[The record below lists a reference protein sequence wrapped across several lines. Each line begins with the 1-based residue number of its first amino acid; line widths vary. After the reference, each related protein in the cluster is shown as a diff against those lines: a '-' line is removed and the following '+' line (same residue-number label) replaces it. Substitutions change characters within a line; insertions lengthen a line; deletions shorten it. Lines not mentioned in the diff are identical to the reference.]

1 MKVINIKKKINRFS
15 KTQKI
20 FLFHHMGLGDFIS
33 CNAIVRK
40 FCKQKK
46 EIFLFCKVN
55 LLKNIKFM
63 YRDLK
68 NLTIIKIKDENDID
82 TFLNLINL
90 KKRNYQVIELG
101 FDNFYKTISNK
112 FKNKDFTTDMVFYK
126 QLNIP
131 YAHRFKKTYWK
142 RDLKNEKRVYK
153 KLNPSNED
161 YIFVHDDPERN
172 LKIDK
177 FINLKKEIKIIK
189 NDKSEIIFNLGLL
202 IEGAKEIHIIESS
215 IRHLIET
222 LNISH
227 KNIYLYNIRKNL
239 SRGPFI
245 NKNGKYIGT
254 SKKLKIINP
263 SHNKNSVYSLR
274 VLKKNLTRKI
284 HKFLN
289 INEKKYVSFK

>member
-82 TFLNLINL
+82 IFLKSINL
-90 KKRNYQVIELG
+90 EKRNYQVVELG

-131 YAHRFKKTYWK
+131 YSYRFKKTYWK
-142 RDLKNEKRVYK
+142 RDFKNEKRVYK
-153 KLNPSNED
+153 KLNPKNEE
-161 YIFVHDDPERN
+161 YIFVHDDPDRN

-177 FINLKKEIKIIK
+177 FINKKKELKIIR
-189 NDKSEIIFNLGLL
+189 NDKSEIIFNLGL
-202 IEGAKEIHIIESS
+202 IVEKAKEIHVIESS

-222 LNISH
+222 LNIKH
-227 KNIYLYNIRKNL
+227 KRIYLYNIRKNL
-239 SRGPFI
+239 SRGPFVG
-245 NKNGKYIGT
+245 KNGKYVGT
-254 SKKLKIINP
+254 CKKFKIINP
-263 SHNKNSVYSLR
+263 SYNKNDLYNFES
-274 VLKKNLTRKI
+274 LKKNFTRKI

-289 INEKKYVSFK
+289 INEKKYISFK